1 MKKPL
6 CSLTSRRTNRQSVFW
21 SFVDQQ
27 TSKLAA
33 SMAEMMLQLQLQAH
47 LKAGWNQ
54 RSDQRTGYR
63 NGYYRRQ
70 LVSPH
75 GPLTIKVPRC
85 RDSSFDPNVVF
96 DRYQR
101 RLSDVEAVLRHS
113 YLLGASTR
121 GVAQLAE
128 QIFGGSVSHQTV
140 SRLMRWLD
148 GELLKWRNQPIEG
161 HYSVVYIDGMHVNRL
176 GSDRVVM
183 LVAGRRPDGRLEV
196 LDFSVSRG
204 ERCVELLAALRRR
217 GLEGVELFVSD
228 DSAAIGSALE
238 QVYPE
243 VPRQDCVFHRLSR
256 LRAKIGPAVYRDQM
270 VAEAACVFRCDSETA
285 ALSVAGIWRR
295 KWQPICPVG
304 VRQFIEGL
312 CKSLAFFG
320 LPQKR
325 WKRVRTNNPMENLI
339 RQLRRRLNPMGCFH
353 DDAAIE
359 RAVFGQLLRSGKI
372 KLTHNT

>member
-6 CSLTSRRTNRQSVFW
+6 CSLTSRRANRQSVFW
-21 SFVDQQ
+21 SFVDRQARE
-27 TSKLAA
+27 LAVN
-33 SMAEMMLQLQLQAH
+33 MAEKMLQLLLQDH

-75 GPLTIKVPRC
+75 GPLTIRVPRC
-85 RDSSFDPNVVF
+85 RDSSFDPNAVF

-101 RLSDVEAVLRHS
+101 RLTDVEAVLRHS
-113 YLLGASTR
+113 YLLGVSTR
-121 GVAQLAE
+121 GVARLGE
-128 QIFGGSVSHQTV
+128 QIFGGCLSHQAI
-140 SRLMRWLD
+140 SNLMRWLD
-148 GELLKWRNQPIEG
+148 DELLNWRNQPIEG
-161 HYSVVYIDGMHVNRL
+161 HYSVVYIDGMHVDRL
-176 GSDRVVM
+176 GSDRMVM
-183 LVAGRRPDGRLEV
+183 LVAGERPDGRLEV
-196 LDFSVSRG
+196 LDFCVSRG
-204 ERCVELLAALRRR
+204 ERCVGLLAALRKR

-228 DSAAIGSALE
+228 DSGAIGSALE

-256 LRAKIGPAVYRDQM
+256 LRAKIGSTVYRDQM

-295 KWQPICPVG
+295 KWQHICPIG
-304 VRQFIEGL
+304 VWQFTEGL
-312 CKSLAFFG
+312 CRSLTFFE
-320 LPQKR
+320 LPRKR

-359 RAVFGQLLRSGKI
+359 RAVFGQILRSERI